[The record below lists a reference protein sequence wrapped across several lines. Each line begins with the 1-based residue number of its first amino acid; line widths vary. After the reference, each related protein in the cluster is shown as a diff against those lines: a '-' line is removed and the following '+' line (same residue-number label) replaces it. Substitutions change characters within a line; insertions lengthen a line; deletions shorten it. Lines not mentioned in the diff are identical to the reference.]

1 MAVCFSGHS
10 AYTRQGGQHKRHYC
24 RRGRSL
30 YLLGSYALFRYRT
43 RTVLFVLNFRKGSPF
58 EILKFDSVML
68 WKNFFDVVGVRSP
81 ICRLRICHF
90 LCWNVNE
97 FIIQSGRLKCVYCL
111 LFVVVIIVVVFWKS
125 QKLNP
130 TLFCWK
136 KYSILNVLF
145 CFVLRLKDRR
155 WVLPARKAET
165 SPVVK
170 LNLLDKDKEVQ
181 ALNHQILQG
190 IIFQSNYKHIHI
202 KYAIKI
208 HLFKLVVLIFFQR
221 LSCW

>member
-68 WKNFFDVVGVRSP
+68 WKKFFDVVGVRSP

-90 LCWNVNE
+90 FV
-97 FIIQSGRLKCVYCL
+97 LKCERIHNTEWSFEMRLLPIVCCCYYCCRILEESEIESDAFL
-111 LFVVVIIVVVFWKS
+111 LEEIFDIERF
-125 QKLNP
+125 
-130 TLFCWK
+130 
-136 KYSILNVLF
+136 VLF
-145 CFVLRLKDRR
+145 CSQVERSPLSSAGEESGDESGSE
-155 WVLPARKAET
+155 AE
-165 SPVVK
+165 SPGQRQRSPSP
-170 LNLLDKDKEVQ
+170 EP
-181 ALNHQILQG
+181 
-190 IIFQSNYKHIHI
+190 SNSTRYHFSK
-202 KYAIKI
+202 
-208 HLFKLVVLIFFQR
+208 
-221 LSCW
+221 